1 MLRPKAHATAFMR
14 QQHLKRY
21 CEAAPSL
28 VASATQ
34 RIAVQKK
41 SFDCRILRLMYNYRK
56 MVIVTIEIP
65 RERKQ
70 ECHL

>member
-1 MLRPKAHATAFMR
+1 MLRPKAHVTAFMR

-34 RIAVQKK
+34 RIAVQKNHLIAE
-41 SFDCRILRLMYNYRK
+41 FCGLCI
-56 MVIVTIEIP
+56 IT
-65 RERKQ
+65 ERW
-70 ECHL
+70 

>member
-1 MLRPKAHATAFMR
+1 MLRPKAHVTAFMR

-41 SFDCRILRLMYNYRK
+41 I
-56 MVIVTIEIP
+56 I
-65 RERKQ
+65 
-70 ECHL
+70 